1 MYLLKKSMYKWT
13 RAVQTHVV
21 HGSTAVGR
29 RKGTHEDKE
38 GTIRETSGESR
49 EYSVTD
55 DKGAVLGRKG

>member
-1 MYLLKKSMYKWT
+1 MYKWT